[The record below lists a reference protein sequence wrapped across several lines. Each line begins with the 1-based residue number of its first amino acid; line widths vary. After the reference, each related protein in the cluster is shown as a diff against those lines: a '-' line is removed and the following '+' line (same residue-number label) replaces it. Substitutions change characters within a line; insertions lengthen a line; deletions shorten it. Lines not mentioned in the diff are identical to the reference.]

1 LGSDT
6 ERKTIQG
13 INPTEPQIISPSR
26 RRRMR
31 SSMGPRGEEFGHRT
45 FEPFNQFSS
54 LRWWHRRDLLVVQFE
69 RGRPPNLFPAPS
81 FHWLVG
87 IDGLAGCPI
96 QRRQSIRFSCPAPRY
111 RAESVLG
118 VRPAV

>member
-6 ERKTIQG
+6 ERKTIRG
-13 INPTEPQIISPSR
+13 INPTEPQIIP
-26 RRRMR
+26 
-31 SSMGPRGEEFGHRT
+31 
-45 FEPFNQFSS
+45 FEPFDQLPA

-69 RGRPPNLFPAPS
+69 RGRRLNLPPPAPS

-87 IDGLAGCPI
+87 VDGLGGCAI
-96 QRRQSIRFSCPAPRY
+96 QRRQSIWFSCPSPRY
-111 RAESVLG
+111 RAESVFG